1 MSQTMY
7 DQLTQ
12 RARAK
17 FPTLTNISIA
27 TWGDGSMTFA
37 GQGIAPDNKSYIT
50 VKMFTAK
57 NPDDAL
63 AKINAGVLE
72 S

>member
-1 MSQTMY
+1 
-7 DQLTQ
+7 
-12 RARAK
+12 
-17 FPTLTNISIA
+17 
-27 TWGDGSMTFA
+27 MTFA

-63 AKINAGVLE
+63 AKINAGVIE